1 MQRGPSPLIA
11 PPGAPRVMS
20 FFADTAFDMRHYSVE
35 GMSGFL
41 NVGPP
46 EYRPAYRPGHSALI
60 WPNGAKALLF
70 SAEDPDTARGAS
82 GSFFWWDELAKARR
96 AQDGWTNMLFGMREG
111 KPRGIVTTTPRPIAL
126 IKRLAKAASTFV
138 TVGSTWDNSVN
149 LSKTYYDEVIAPLE
163 GTRIGRQEINA
174 EIIEDLPGALWTRK
188 MIDEAKE
195 PTPVPDFS
203 RVVVAVDPSGART
216 ISDVASSSIGIVVA
230 ARGVDG
236 RGYVLTDRSCKLS
249 PAGWARRAIDAYYEF
264 AADRLVAERNYGGA
278 MVEHTIRSVD
288 NNVSFL
294 EVVASRGKVQRAE
307 PVAALYERGMV
318 THLDQGMLALE
329 DQMCQFATDGYM
341 GDGSPD
347 RADALVWALSDLLVS
362 GSTYDHTMQWVS

>member
-1 MQRGPSPLIA
+1 
-11 PPGAPRVMS
+11 MS

-41 NVGPP
+41 NVGPV

-96 AQDGWTNMLFGMREG
+96 AADGWTNMLFGMREG
-111 KPRGIVTTTPRPIAL
+111 KPRGIVTTTPRPIPL
-126 IKRLAKAASTFV
+126 IKRLVKSASTHV
-138 TVGSTWDNSVN
+138 TVGSTWDNSAN

-174 EIIEDLPGALWTRK
+174 EIIEDLPGALWTRS
-188 MIDEAKE
+188 MIDDARLMTS
-195 PTPVPDFS
+195 PLPDFS

-236 RGYVLTDRSCKLS
+236 RGYVLADRSCKLS

-264 AADRLVAERNYGGA
+264 AADRLVAERNFGGA

-288 NNVSFL
+288 QNVSFT

-307 PVAALYERGMV
+307 PVAALYERGMISHV
-318 THLDQGMLALE
+318 DQSMLLLE
-329 DQMCQFATDGYM
+329 SQMCEMATDGFM
-341 GDGSPD
+341 GEASPD
-347 RADALVWALSDLLVS
+347 RVDALVWALSELLVT
-362 GSTYDHTMQWVS
+362 GSTYDHSMRWVMDED